1 MSVILNFRTTVI
13 REGEYKSPKTR
24 QGMRSVYEIEE
35 QQSYLPNLEVSEYI
49 LILKYKER
57 KKKNHHKHVI

>member
-1 MSVILNFRTTVI
+1 MVKCVCV
-13 REGEYKSPKTR
+13 YVHVC
-24 QGMRSVYEIEE
+24 VYEIEE

>member
-1 MSVILNFRTTVI
+1 MVKCVCV
-13 REGEYKSPKTR
+13 YVHVC
-24 QGMRSVYEIEE
+24 VYEIEE
-35 QQSYLPNLEVSEYI
+35 QQSYLPNLDVSEYI